1 MKKSRDPLYV
11 VEVFVSTTP
20 ARFQGNRAATF
31 VAVERKDALCG
42 CAERSALKGDL
53 LLNADRGAFSCV
65 RPSDE
70 RTLLEKQRPV
80 PGLLRDRF
88 PERSELWAVIILL
101 NNPHHT

>member
-1 MKKSRDPLYV
+1 MKKSRVRLYV
-11 VEVFVSTTP
+11 AEEFVSATL

-31 VAVERKDALCG
+31 IAVERKDALWG
-42 CAERSALKGDL
+42 FAERSALKGDFPL
-53 LLNADRGAFSCV
+53 KGNLTAVRCV
-65 RPSDE
+65 RPSDGV
-70 RTLLEKQRPV
+70 TLLEKQRPV